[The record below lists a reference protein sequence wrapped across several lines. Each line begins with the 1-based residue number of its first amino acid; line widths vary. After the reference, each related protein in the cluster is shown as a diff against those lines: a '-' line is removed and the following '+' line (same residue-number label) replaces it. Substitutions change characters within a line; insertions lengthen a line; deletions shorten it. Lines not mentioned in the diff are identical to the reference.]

1 MSSQLQPCVR
11 GDGLIIHRAFS
22 TTPSSWPSIPV
33 FVLHNGIQPAPAATL
48 FSILSQS
55 DVMWALT
62 SYINADPEAR
72 AWLNGKPDPWGMVVN
87 PAYEGIKLPVESWPL
102 LDTTTN
108 GPDYTQSG
116 NPFCVGALGNGKAK
130 GSRSTADRQPPG
142 DPCKSCVQHAV
153 RDRRVPDQ
161 PATTTP

>member
-1 MSSQLQPCVR
+1 MAKNPQSIFDDPEFLALNP
-11 GDGLIIHRAFS
+11 GFIANKGLVQA
-22 TTPSSWPSIPV
+22 
-33 FVLHNGIQPAPAATL
+33 APAATL

-87 PAYEGIKLPVESWPL
+87 PAYKGISLPVESWPL

-108 GPDYTQSG
+108 GPDYAESS
-116 NPFCVGALGNGKAK
+116 NPFCVGALGNGKSKAPDRPMIDNPQQTLEYVAYNMHY
-130 GSRSTADRQPPG
+130 RSPRPLP
-142 DPCKSCVQHAV
+142 
-153 RDRRVPDQ
+153 
-161 PATTTP
+161 PATTAP